1 VTHRGNAAA
10 EGEGQGGVSTQGPQ
24 EEAERAPKENA
35 HETEPIPQPPVV
47 PVPPE
52 QAAMQC
58 SFCRKCCGSYV
69 RRRTLGKL
77 RAGGYQVARR
87 PDSS

>member
-10 EGEGQGGVSTQGPQ
+10 EGEGQGGVSTQRALD
-24 EEAERAPKENA
+24 EAERAPKENA
-35 HETEPIPQPPVV
+35 HETDPIPQPPVV
-47 PVPPE
+47 PEFPE

-58 SFCRKCCGSYV
+58 SFCRKYCGCYV
-69 RRRTLGKL
+69 RRRTVGKL
-77 RAGGYQVARR
+77 LAGGYQVARR